1 MCLGHDQRLS
11 EKEEIQEFLKR
22 VGEFTVGAVRLME
35 CGASVSPE
43 TRGCVTA
50 GVARGCLDPGWPC
63 SGTFL
68 LLL

>member
-22 VGEFTVGAVRLME
+22 VGKLTVGAGRLLE
-35 CGASVSPE
+35 CDTSHLKLEDV
-43 TRGCVTA
+43 VTA
-50 GVARGCLDPGWPC
+50 EAARGWLGPGWPS